1 MRCLSRTI
9 IVTGVVLVTSSPVF
23 AQSCPAAKNGKTG
36 FVVARGDNQK
46 SEIFHTDGGIVR
58 TVMRYAGTTQ
68 LETTQFEGI
77 FQLDRLD
84 RGRRMTI
91 KPQTELSRLFPL
103 KAGRNVLA
111 KFDYVD
117 ASGRATQGT
126 VSLVVKSADPIFIG
140 PCKYSVLKIDRSE
153 SRGESAARYLYTE
166 YYSPEL
172 KLILMKEYRD
182 PDSKSRFVKYDRIYP
197 LGN

>member
-1 MRCLSRTI
+1 MRCLARTI
-9 IVTGVVLVTSSPVF
+9 MVTGVALVTSSPAF
-23 AQSCPAAKNGKTG
+23 AQSCPTARNGKTG
-36 FVVARGDNQK
+36 FVVERGDNQK
-46 SEIFHTDGGIVR
+46 SEIFHADGGIVR

-91 KPQTELSRLFPL
+91 KPQTELARLFPL
-103 KAGRNVLA
+103 KAGRDVLA

-117 ASGRATQGT
+117 ASGRATPGA
-126 VSLVVKSADPIFIG
+126 VSLVVKSSDPIFIG

-153 SRGESAARYLYTE
+153 SRGEGAVRYLYTD
-166 YYSPEL
+166 YYAPEL

-182 PDSKSRFVKYDRIYP
+182 PDGKSRFVKYDRIYP